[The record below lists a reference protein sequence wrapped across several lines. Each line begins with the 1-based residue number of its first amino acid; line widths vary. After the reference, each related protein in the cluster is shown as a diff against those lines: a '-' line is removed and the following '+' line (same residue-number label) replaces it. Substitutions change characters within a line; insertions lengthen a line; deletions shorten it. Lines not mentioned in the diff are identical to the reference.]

1 MLRRLRMP
9 SVTQHG
15 VPNLGEAGRVKVA
28 RPKNQ
33 DQRRSEIL
41 SAAKA
46 VIHTRGVT
54 GVNLKR
60 IADQA
65 GLSSALIL
73 YYYAD
78 VDEILAAAYRT
89 ATEEFLEKREFLLT
103 EAISPTE
110 QLQRCLALGTPYPG
124 AREEAARVLYEL
136 QPLILN
142 NADAATWSREFFS
155 RQTTLFR
162 SIIDAGVRTG
172 EFRAALDPNTVAINL
187 VALED
192 GLATHALT
200 GLMTPNSIE
209 ATLVQTAMHMVGGS
223 AVLRSDGTGTG
234 TGTVG

>member
-1 MLRRLRMP
+1 M
-9 SVTQHG
+9 
-15 VPNLGEAGRVKVA
+15 A

-33 DQRRSEIL
+33 DQRRAEIL

-54 GVNLKR
+54 GVTLKR

-65 GLSSALIL
+65 GISSALIL
-73 YYYAD
+73 YYYTD
-78 VDEILAAAYRT
+78 VDDILAAAYRT

-103 EAISPTE
+103 EAIPPSE
-110 QLQRCLALGTPYPG
+110 QLRRCLALGTPYPG

-142 NADAATWSREFFS
+142 NPDAATWSREFFS
-155 RQTTLFR
+155 RQVALFR
-162 SIIDAGVRTG
+162 TIIDAGALAG
-172 EFRAALDPNTVAINL
+172 EFSARLEADTIAVNL

-200 GLMTPNSIE
+200 GLMTPEHIE
-209 ATLVQTAMHMVGGS
+209 STLVQTALHMVGGS
-223 AVLRSDGTGTG
+223 RA
-234 TGTVG
+234 